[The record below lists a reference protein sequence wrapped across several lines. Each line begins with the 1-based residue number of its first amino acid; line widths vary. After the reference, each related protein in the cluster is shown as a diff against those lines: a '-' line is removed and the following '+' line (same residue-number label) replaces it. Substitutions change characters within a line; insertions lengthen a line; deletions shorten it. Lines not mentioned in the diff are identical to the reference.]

1 MKSSIRLPRNYRRTM
16 RGYLVKA
23 SWQRRK
29 SGIFKGKSSFMN
41 SKISYWNSKL
51 LRMKSSR
58 RDLKNRYGNRK
69 RKSWLIGFKNY
80 RMWESLWC
88 RIIKNSWLWSTKWM
102 AVNSKMR
109 SWRRG
114 KMICWRKIV
123 SCRKQS
129 WSLRIWTYHWQNSCR
144 SQRKVLMIIDRRSA
158 NKKRK

>member
-1 MKSSIRLPRNYRRTM
+1 MYYHKRILTAEQRKKSKYQVIVNLGRKRPGMKSSIRLPRNYRRTM

-80 RMWESLWC
+80 RM
-88 RIIKNSWLWSTKWM
+88 
-102 AVNSKMR
+102 
-109 SWRRG
+109 
-114 KMICWRKIV
+114 
-123 SCRKQS
+123 
-129 WSLRIWTYHWQNSCR
+129 
-144 SQRKVLMIIDRRSA
+144 
-158 NKKRK
+158 